1 MQSLNLSFNHFSGFE
16 LPLNI
21 LPWKNM
27 RYLDLCSNMLQ
38 GLLPTPPL
46 STNYFFA
53 SNNNLTGR
61 IPSMICMLNALQVLD
76 LSNNQLIGQI
86 PHYLG
91 NFSNSLSILNMR
103 NNSFQG
109 KLPENFTKGS
119 NLRMPDFSLNII
131 NGKFPW
137 SLVKCG
143 MLGV

>member
-1 MQSLNLSFNHFSGFE
+1 
-16 LPLNI
+16 
-21 LPWKNM
+21 M

-119 NLRMPDFSLNII
+119 NLRMPDLSLNII
-131 NGKFPW
+131 NGKFTW

>member
-1 MQSLNLSFNHFSGFE
+1 MNLSFNHFSGFE

-76 LSNNQLIGQI
+76 LSNQLISQI
-86 PHYLG
+86 PHCLG

-119 NLRMPDFSLNII
+119 NLRMPDLSLNII